1 MSRTDFPEGAD
12 GFLQFILEEIFP
24 RLIDYG
30 LGYEIELIKA
40 ALTEILAIA
49 LRQDTLQQA
58 VDFILFRLPDA
69 NENSIRRTL
78 LESGAFNEEGINTVE
93 VDPEDEL
100 ERVIDDDSLGIDDL
114 LGEIIS
120 VVTET
125 VTSAEDTVK
134 EVLRDVVVDIVE
146 AIETGTRRGEEIF
159 NDELGKVVDVIDRV
173 NDGISNI
180 LDIIRGTV
188 EIDIINEIIIPSDVF
203 QVITESIRDIVENAN
218 DLQVKVFTIF
228 SDTVG
233 SILDGVFEAII
244 EGDEALTEATVLVAK
259 EIREGA
265 ENALELTKELVLPTL
280 DAAGSTVTQSV
291 FKAMDLLVGTG
302 EVHTAES
309 WNDSIRSD
317 ILKDCDEAT
326 LNDWID
332 KKGVIDGAGGKLA
345 FEIMQ
350 VVGKAMG
357 LLSIGGAV
365 AAKELAAYSETCA
378 WLILQ
383 PGDALAAYHRGLMD
397 INETALELRRNGY
410 SGERVELLM
419 DTAYL
424 VPDLAILYSMNL
436 RGLISTKDLDVRIRA
451 LGYNPKDAENLLE
464 LKYFIPPANDL
475 ITMAVR
481 DVFNPEIVERF
492 RQDDDFPEEFEKWA
506 GQQGISS
513 DWAHKYW
520 QAHWVLPSVQMAFEM
535 LHRQVIDADELKLL
549 MAAQDIM
556 PGWRDKLIEI
566 SYSPYTRVDIRRMH
580 SVGVLTEDQVLLAY
594 RDIGYDINKAQTL
607 TDFTIA
613 LNADDEEDDV
623 EALDGLTRSA
633 IINAY
638 KDGIIT
644 RTVAENFLIDG
655 GTGVDATQIFL
666 TMADIDLAN
675 AARKAEVSIIL
686 AEFKAGVLSQ
696 LSAGIRLNGLDL
708 TDAELTTARLKLRK
722 SDADNLKT
730 PSKADLDKMFTFEII
745 DKDEYVEQLENMGY
759 PSKWI
764 RRYIALLDIKNAPD
778 NE

>member
-58 VDFILFRLPDA
+58 VDFILFRLPEA

-78 LESGAFNEEGINTVE
+78 LESGAFNEEGINTVD

-100 ERVIDDDSLGIDDL
+100 ERVIDDDNEGIDDL

-120 VVTET
+120 VITET

-134 EVLRDVVVDIVE
+134 EVLKDVVVDIVE
-146 AIETGTRRGEEIF
+146 AIENGTRRGEEIF
-159 NDELGKVVDVIDRV
+159 NDELGKVIDVIDRV

-203 QVITESIRDIVENAN
+203 QVITGTIRDIVENAN

-244 EGDEALTEATVLVAK
+244 DGDEALTEATVLVAK

-594 RDIGYDINKAQTL
+594 RDIGYDIDKAQTL

-675 AARKAEVSIIL
+675 AARKTEVSIIL

-696 LSAGIRLNGLDL
+696 LSAGIRLNGLGL

>member
-58 VDFILFRLPDA
+58 VDFILFRLPEA

-78 LESGAFNEEGINTVE
+78 LESGAFNEEGINTVD

-100 ERVIDDDSLGIDDL
+100 ERVIDDDNEGIDDL

-120 VVTET
+120 VITET

-134 EVLRDVVVDIVE
+134 EVLKDVVVDIVE
-146 AIETGTRRGEEIF
+146 AIENGTRRGEEIF
-159 NDELGKVVDVIDRV
+159 NDELGKVIDVIDRV

-203 QVITESIRDIVENAN
+203 QVITGTIRDIVENAN

-244 EGDEALTEATVLVAK
+244 DGDEALTEATVLVAK

-580 SVGVLTEDQVLLAY
+580 SVGVLTEEQVLLAY
-594 RDIGYDINKAQTL
+594 RDIGYATDKAQTL

-675 AARKAEVSIIL
+675 AARKTEVSIIL

-696 LSAGIRLNGLDL
+696 LSAGIRLNGLGL

>member
-24 RLIDYG
+24 RLIEYG
-30 LGYEIELIKA
+30 IGYEIRLIKA
-40 ALTEILAIA
+40 MLTEILATA
-49 LRQDTLQQA
+49 LRQDTLDQA
-58 VDFILFRLPDA
+58 VDFVLFRLPEA

-93 VDPEDEL
+93 VDPEEEL
-100 ERVIDDDSLGIDDL
+100 ERVIDDDSLGIDTL

-134 EVLRDVVVDIVE
+134 EVLRDVVVDIVG

-173 NDGISNI
+173 NDGVSNI

-244 EGDEALTEATVLVAK
+244 DGDEALTEATVLVAK

-265 ENALELTKELVLPTL
+265 ENALDLTKELVLPTL

-291 FKAMDLLVGTG
+291 FKAMDLLVGKG
-302 EVHTAES
+302 EAHTAES
-309 WNDSIRSD
+309 WNESIRSD
-317 ILKDCDEAT
+317 VLKDCSEES
-326 LNDWID
+326 LKDWIE
-332 KKGVIDGAGGKLA
+332 KKGFIDGFGGKLTY
-345 FEIMQ
+345 EIMQ

-365 AAKELAAYSETCA
+365 AAKELAAYSETCS

-397 INETALELRRNGY
+397 IDETALELRRNGY

-436 RGLISTKDLDVRIRA
+436 RGLISTKELDVRIRA

-464 LKYFIPPANDL
+464 LKFFIPPANDL

-492 RQDDDFPEEFEKWA
+492 RQDDDFPPEFEKWA

-580 SVGVLTEDQVLLAY
+580 SVGVLTEEQVLLAY
-594 RDIGYDINKAQTL
+594 RDIGYDIDKAQTL

-613 LNADDEEDDV
+613 LNEDDEEDDV

-696 LSAGIRLNGLDL
+696 LSAGLRLNGLGL

-730 PSKADLDKMFTFEII
+730 PSKADLDKMFTFDII
-745 DKDEYVEQLENMGY
+745 DKGEYVEQLENMGY

>member
-100 ERVIDDDSLGIDDL
+100 ERVIDDDSLGIDGL

>member
-24 RLIDYG
+24 RLIEYG
-30 LGYEIELIKA
+30 IGDEIRLIKA
-40 ALTEILAIA
+40 MLTEILATA
-49 LRQDTLQQA
+49 LRQDTLDQA
-58 VDFILFRLPDA
+58 VDFVLFRLPEA

-93 VDPEDEL
+93 VDPEEEL
-100 ERVIDDDSLGIDDL
+100 ERVIDDDSLGIDTL

-134 EVLRDVVVDIVE
+134 EVLRDVVVDIVG

-173 NDGISNI
+173 NDGVSNI

-244 EGDEALTEATVLVAK
+244 DGDEALTEATVLVAK

-265 ENALELTKELVLPTL
+265 ENALDLTKELVLPTL

-291 FKAMDLLVGTG
+291 FKAMDLLVGKG
-302 EVHTAES
+302 EAHTAES
-309 WNDSIRSD
+309 WNESIRSD
-317 ILKDCDEAT
+317 VLKDCSEES
-326 LNDWID
+326 LKDWIE
-332 KKGVIDGAGGKLA
+332 KKGFIDGFGGKLTY
-345 FEIMQ
+345 EIMQ

-365 AAKELAAYSETCA
+365 AAKELAAYSETCS

-397 INETALELRRNGY
+397 IDETALELRRNGY

-436 RGLISTKDLDVRIRA
+436 RGLISTKELDVRIRA

-464 LKYFIPPANDL
+464 LKFFIPPANDL

-492 RQDDDFPEEFEKWA
+492 RQDDDFPPEFEKWA

-594 RDIGYDINKAQTL
+594 RDIGYDIDKAQTL

-613 LNADDEEDDV
+613 LNEDDEEDDV

-696 LSAGIRLNGLDL
+696 LSAGLRLNGLGL

-730 PSKADLDKMFTFEII
+730 PSKADLDKMFTFDII
-745 DKDEYVEQLENMGY
+745 DKGEYVEQLENMGY